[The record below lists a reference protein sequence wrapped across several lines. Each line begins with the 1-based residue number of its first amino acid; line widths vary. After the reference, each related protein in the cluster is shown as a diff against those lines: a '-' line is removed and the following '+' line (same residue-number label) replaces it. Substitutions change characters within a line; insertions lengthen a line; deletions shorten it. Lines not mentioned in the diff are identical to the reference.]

1 MNLDRIRATLA
12 DNPLALFSPSPAL
25 RDFMGSKGKRILVR
39 AANRTGKTRHAAAKL
54 AALMLATPHGRFRA
68 VGVTYQQSIS
78 VVSRYLHSFLPPTA
92 LATGCRFSLE
102 NGWTHQL
109 IRLKNGSTCEIR
121 SQDQSAISHAG
132 SDLDGVWIDEVPPPD
147 VFLECVKRVVSRG
160 GWVWCTFTPI
170 GRPSKWFRRMV
181 EEPGSPWEQVVVEFS
196 QRNCPWYTHVQ
207 VTAWLAEAAA
217 SPWAYRQT
225 IFGDWEGEVLDRTFT
240 GFDEGCIVDDD
251 QLPVEEPF
259 RLGIGIDHGEGIG
272 RQVAL
277 LCLWTDSTFIVLD
290 EIVNTTTT
298 LPEADARAI
307 VTRLQDWGW
316 ALTDV
321 ARIVGDINSAGKMGA
336 GMKVN
341 EVLGDA
347 LAAAAG
353 LRARTITITAP
364 DKGKGSVE
372 LGSKLVNA
380 AFMRGTLKVHRG
392 CVGLITSLKNYAPG
406 PKGEDLKHPLDA
418 LRYISQPVLHAW
430 SMTLPSISRLRVR

>member
-1 MNLDRIRATLA
+1 MNLDRIRATLV
-12 DNPLALFSPSPAL
+12 DNPLALFTPSPAMA
-25 RDFMGSKGKRILVR
+25 DFMRSAGRRVLIR
-39 AANRTGKTRHAAAKL
+39 AGNRTGKTRHAAAKL
-54 AALMLATPHGRFRA
+54 AGLMLSTPNGRFRA

-78 VVSRYLHSFLPPTA
+78 VVSRYLHSFLPPSA
-92 LATGCRFSLE
+92 LAAGCRFSLE

-109 IRLKNGSTCEIR
+109 IRLKNGATCEIR
-121 SQDQSAISHAG
+121 SQDQTAISHAG

-147 VFLECVKRVVSRG
+147 VFLECIKRVVSRR
-160 GWVWCTFTPI
+160 GWVWCTLTPI
-170 GRPSKWFRRMV
+170 GRACGWFRRMV
-181 EEPGSPWEQVVVEFS
+181 EELGSPWEQVTVTFS
-196 QRNCPWYTHVQ
+196 RRNCPWYTQQQ
-207 VTAWLAEAAA
+207 VDDWLQEAAA

-225 IFGDWEGEVLDRTFT
+225 IFGDWEGEVIDRTFT
-240 GFDEGCIVDDD
+240 GFDADCIVTDE

-277 LCLWTDSTFIVLD
+277 LCLWTERQFIVLD
-290 EIVNTTTT
+290 EVVNTTNT

-316 ALTDV
+316 SLTDV
-321 ARIVGDINSAGKMGA
+321 ARIVGDINSAGKLGA
-336 GMKVN
+336 GLKVN

-353 LRARTITITAP
+353 LRARTITIQPP

-372 LGSKLVNA
+372 MGSKLVNA
-380 AFMRGTLKVHRG
+380 AFMRGTLKVHQG

-418 LRYISQPVLHAW
+418 LRYISQPVLQTWAM
-430 SMTLPSISRLRVR
+430 SLPSISRLRVR

>member
-1 MNLDRIRATLA
+1 VNLDRIRATLV
-12 DNPLALFSPSPAL
+12 DNPLALFMPSPAMA
-25 RDFMGSKGKRILVR
+25 DFMRSKGRRVLIR
-39 AANRTGKTRHAAAKL
+39 AGNRTGKTRHAAAKL
-54 AALMLATPHGRFRA
+54 AGLMLATPNGRFRA

-78 VVSRYLHSFLPPTA
+78 VVSRYLHSFLPPSA
-92 LATGCRFSLE
+92 LAAGCRFSLE

-109 IRLKNGSTCEIR
+109 IRLTNGATCEIR
-121 SQDQSAISHAG
+121 SQDQTAISHAG

-147 VFLECVKRVVSRG
+147 VFLECIKRVVSRR
-160 GWVWCTFTPI
+160 GWVWCTLTPI
-170 GRPSKWFRRMV
+170 GRPCTWFRRMV
-181 EEPGSPWEQVVVEFS
+181 EEPGSPWEQVTVTFS
-196 QRNCPWYTHVQ
+196 RRNCPWYTQTQ
-207 VTAWLAEAAA
+207 VDEWLQEAAA

-225 IFGDWEGEVLDRTFT
+225 IFGDWEGEVIDRTFT
-240 GFDEGCIVDDD
+240 GFDADCIVTDE

-277 LCLWTDSTFIVLD
+277 LCMWTERQFIVLD

-298 LPEADARAI
+298 LPEDDARAI
-307 VTRLQDWGW
+307 VGRLHDWGW

-336 GMKVN
+336 GLKVN

-353 LRARTITITAP
+353 LRARTITILPP

-372 LGSKLVNA
+372 MGSKLVNA
-380 AFMRGTLKVHRG
+380 AFMRGTLKVHQG
-392 CVGLITSLKNYAPG
+392 CKGLITSLKNYAPG

-418 LRYISQPVLHAW
+418 LRYVSQPVLQTWAM
-430 SMTLPSISRLRVR
+430 SLPSISRLRVR

>member
-1 MNLDRIRATLA
+1 MNLERIRATLT

-25 RDFMGSKGKRILVR
+25 LDFMGSGGRRLLIR

-54 AALMLATPHGRFRA
+54 AALMLASPHGRFRA

-78 VVSRYLHSFLPPTA
+78 VVSRYLHSFLPPSA
-92 LATGCRFSLE
+92 LTPGCRFSLE

-109 IRLKNGSTCEIR
+109 IRLKNGATCEIR
-121 SQDQSAISHAG
+121 SQDQTAISHAG

-147 VFLECVKRVVSRG
+147 VFLECIKRVVSRG
-160 GWVWCTFTPI
+160 GWVWCTLTPI
-170 GRPSKWFRRMV
+170 GRPCGWFRRMV
-181 EEPGSPWEQVVVEFS
+181 EEPGSLWQQTVVAFS
-196 QRNCPWYTHVQ
+196 QRNCPWYSHQQ
-207 VTAWLAEAAA
+207 VDAWLQEAAA

-240 GFDEGCIVDDD
+240 GFDEGCIVDDED
-251 QLPVEEPF
+251 LPVEEVF

-277 LCLWTDSTFIVLD
+277 LCMWTERQFIVLD
-290 EIVNTTTT
+290 EIVNTANT
-298 LPEADARAI
+298 LPEDDARAI
-307 VTRLQDWGW
+307 VTRLGAWGW
-316 ALTDV
+316 SLTDV

-336 GMKVN
+336 GLKVN
-341 EVLGDA
+341 EVLADS

-353 LRARTITITAP
+353 LRTRSLQIVAP

-372 LGSKLVNA
+372 MGSKLVNA
-380 AFMRGTLKVHRG
+380 AFMRGTLKVHRA
-392 CVGLITSLKNYAPG
+392 CTGLITSLKNYAPG

-418 LRYISQPVLHAW
+418 LRYISQPVLYAW
-430 SMTLPSISRLRVR
+430 SLTLPSISRLRVR